1 MENGNLVAAYRV
13 VPSRNTKLP
22 QGTEEILGNRQFL
35 QDHQPEF
42 RRQEFEVVVD
52 FVLSSGR
59 QAQQLMDT
67 FRGIVGRVVALSSM
81 DVYRAMG
88 VFYGFEPGGLQEL
101 PLTEASDLRTS
112 RNVYSAEAL
121 KKVRSVYEWI
131 GDEYDKIPVEQAVL
145 SDRSCPVQFCGCP

>member
-1 MENGNLVAAYRV
+1 
-13 VPSRNTKLP
+13 
-22 QGTEEILGNRQFL
+22 
-35 QDHQPEF
+35 
-42 RRQEFEVVVD
+42 
-52 FVLSSGR
+52 
-59 QAQQLMDT
+59 MDT

-145 SDRSCPVQFCGCP
+145 SDPKLSGTVFAVAHDLRPRGSTASLSSNIEAHRRWPKANHFFR